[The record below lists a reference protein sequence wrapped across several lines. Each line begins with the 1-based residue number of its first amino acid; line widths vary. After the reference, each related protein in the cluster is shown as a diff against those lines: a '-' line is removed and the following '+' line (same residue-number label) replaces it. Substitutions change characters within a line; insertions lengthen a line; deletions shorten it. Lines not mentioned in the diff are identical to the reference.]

1 MPRLLADS
9 AAMVK
14 RLLVRTARAVGVP
27 PRKNM
32 HHWGPGAA
40 FYEARWALRIRR
52 APVMTASE
60 HAASVAAGPRKHK
73 EIEETIGCSL
83 CGDQRM
89 RPLFHAH
96 DRKRKRPRWN
106 YHVVRCESCG
116 FLYRHPGIQ
125 PEHLGNLYSSGKYA
139 QFLGGHYTAKRKRRY
154 RLALDA
160 FEPLFEDGGGRRLLD
175 FGCGNGLF
183 MEMAHERGFDVHG
196 VDLAADAVEVA
207 RQRPGCEKAFH
218 GSPMDVPE
226 IAAGGFDVITMWSV
240 LAHLPRP
247 VEDLSMLRGLL
258 APDGVLL
265 ILTINA
271 NSLLLKRQLDAWG
284 AFTPNH
290 LKFFAP
296 STLQLL
302 LQRAGFAAV
311 AFSTMYGDAFEVGRT
326 RLSPREQKRRRRAVE
341 RGNRANMMRAV
352 GFADPGGPARA
363 GFRREGI
370 RTQVFE

>member
-1 MPRLLADS
+1 MSQFPRARRGTL

-14 RLLVRTARAVGVP
+14 RQLLRAARALGVP
-27 PRKNM
+27 PRKNL
-32 HHWGPGAA
+32 HHWAPGAA
-40 FYEARWALRIRR
+40 FLEARWALRIRR
-52 APVMTASE
+52 APVMTAAE
-60 HAASVAAGPRKHK
+60 HSASVADQQRKHK
-73 EIEETIGCSL
+73 RIEETIACLL
-83 CGDQRM
+83 CGEDRR
-89 RPLFHAH
+89 RPVFHA
-96 DRKRKRPRWN
+96 RVGKRVN

-116 FLYRHPGIQ
+116 FLFRHPGIR
-125 PEHLGNLYSSGKYA
+125 PEKLGNLYSSGKYA
-139 QFLGGHYTAKRKRRY
+139 EFLGGHYTAKRRRRY
-154 RLALDA
+154 QFVLDA
-160 FEPLFEDGGGRRLLD
+160 FEPLFDEGGGRRLLD

-183 MEMAHERGFDVHG
+183 MELAHERGFDVHG

-218 GSPMDVPE
+218 SSPMDVPE

-258 APDGVLL
+258 APDGVLV

-271 NSLLLKRQLDAWG
+271 NSLLLKRQLDRWG

-290 LKFFAP
+290 LVFFAP

-302 LQRAGFAAV
+302 LERAGFGAV
-311 AFSTMYGDAFEVGRT
+311 AFSIMYGDSLEAGTT
-326 RLSPREQKRRRRAVE
+326 RLPPREQERRRRAME

-352 GFADPGGPARA
+352 AFAGPEGPARVA
-363 GFRREGI
+363 FRRDV
-370 RTQVFE
+370 RTTVL